1 MKEEK
6 EKRMITINLAFQQW
20 KSSVLIKLVL
30 SSFELFKFE
39 L

>member
-6 EKRMITINLAFQQW
+6 RVITINFAFQQW

-30 SSFELFKFE
+30 SSFKLFKFE